1 MTSSRPVARQ
11 NGTGWAPALVQHVTA
26 WRPAARQD
34 GVTAWRPA
42 LARGVLLRHDPVR
55 EADLLLLPERVVVL
69 HGRAGAVLARCD
81 GSRTV
86 AGIVAELSA
95 EYPGAPVAAEVP
107 DVLAGLR
114 KEGWLT

>member
-1 MTSSRPVARQ
+1 MSFS
-11 NGTGWAPALVQHVTA
+11 
-26 WRPAARQD
+26 RPAARRSPPTVLQPLPAARRNP
-34 GVTAWRPA
+34 TAWRPA

-55 EADLLLLPERVVVL
+55 DTDLLLLPERVVVL
-69 HGRAGAVLARCD
+69 HGSGGAVLGRCD

-95 EYPGAPVAAEVP
+95 EYPGAPVAVEVP
-107 DVLAGLR
+107 DFLAGLR

>member
-11 NGTGWAPALVQHVTA
+11 NAAGWAPALVPNVT
-26 WRPAARQD
+26 
-34 GVTAWRPA
+34 VWRPA

-55 EADLLLLPERVVVL
+55 DADLLLLPERVVVL

-107 DVLAGLR
+107 DFLAGLR

>member
-1 MTSSRPVARQ
+1 MTSLPPVARR
-11 NGTGWAPALVQHVTA
+11 NAAGWAAAPVPNVTA
-26 WRPAARQD
+26 WH
-34 GVTAWRPA
+34 PA

-55 EADLLLLPERVVVL
+55 DADLLLLPERVVVL

-95 EYPGAPVAAEVP
+95 ECPGAPVAAEVP
-107 DVLAGLR
+107 DFLAGLR

>member
-1 MTSSRPVARQ
+1 MTSLHPVARR
-11 NGTGWAPALVQHVTA
+11 NAAGWAPALV
-26 WRPAARQD
+26 PN
-34 GVTAWRPA
+34 VTAWRPA

-55 EADLLLLPERVVVL
+55 DADLLLLPERVVVL

-107 DVLAGLR
+107 DFLAGLR

>member
-1 MTSSRPVARQ
+1 M
-11 NGTGWAPALVQHVTA
+11 
-26 WRPAARQD
+26 
-34 GVTAWRPA
+34 TAWRPA
-42 LARGVLLRHDPVR
+42 LARGVLPRHDPVR
-55 EADLLLLPERVVVL
+55 DADLLLLPERVVVL

-107 DVLAGLR
+107 DFLAGLR